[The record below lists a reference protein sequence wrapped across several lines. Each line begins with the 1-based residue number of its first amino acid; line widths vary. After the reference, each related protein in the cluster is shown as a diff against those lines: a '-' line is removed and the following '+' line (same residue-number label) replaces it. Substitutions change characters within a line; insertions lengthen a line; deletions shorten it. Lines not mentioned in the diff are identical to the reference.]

1 VVAIVSMG
9 YEGWTP
15 DGFVDALVGAEV
27 TLLVDV
33 RLNAI
38 SRKRGFSKRGL
49 AAALAGAGIGYRHEP
64 SLGNPVDNRD
74 AFRRG
79 DATARERVRAALEG
93 PASATV
99 DRLVEDVAAGGVAVL
114 CVERDASICHRTVVI
129 DALRR
134 RLPALEVV
142 EVQPP

>member
-1 VVAIVSMG
+1 MVAIVSVG

-15 DGFVDALVGAEV
+15 EDLVDALSRAEV
-27 TLLVDV
+27 ALLVDV

-49 AAALAGAGIGYRHEP
+49 AAALAGAGIEYRHEP

-79 DATARERVRAALEG
+79 DAAARELVRAVVDG

-99 DRLVEDVAAGGVAVL
+99 DRLAEDVATGGVAVL

-134 RLPALEVV
+134 RLPSLEVV

>member
-1 VVAIVSMG
+1 VVAIVSVG

-15 DGFVDALVGAEV
+15 EAFVDALGRHGV

-38 SRKRGFSKRGL
+38 SRKRGFSKRALAASL
-49 AAALAGAGIGYRHEP
+49 AAADIGYRHEP

-79 DATARERVRAALEG
+79 DAGARERVQAIVEG
-93 PASATV
+93 PSAATV
-99 DRLVEDVAAGGVAVL
+99 DRLAADVAGGGVAVL
-114 CVERDASICHRTVVI
+114 CVERDASICHRSLVI
-129 DALRR
+129 GAVGR
-134 RLPALEVV
+134 RLGALEVV

>member
-1 VVAIVSMG
+1 MVAIVSVG

-15 DGFVDALVGAEV
+15 EDLVEALGRAEV
-27 TLLVDV
+27 DLLVDV

-49 AAALAGAGIGYRHEP
+49 AAALAANGVEYRHEP

-79 DATARERVRAALEG
+79 DAAARERVRAALEG
-93 PASATV
+93 PASVTV
-99 DRLVEDVAAGGVAVL
+99 DRLADDVTSGRVAVL

-129 DALRR
+129 DALRG